1 MICLN
6 LKTKELWL
14 MLEAKVIIL
23 SWNCLFLPSLFLLDT
38 IMENQPSCEIDNGND
53 FCSKSCFQFSNCIL
67 DVPMASPPTSPSHN
81 LQGAS
86 RITGGVFR
94 GRAYGNVFNLAD
106 SRDLEI
112 AAASPVM
119 GKVYLYDSCV
129 DPAKTKPKSA
139 FKLKVTTSLG
149 VVLSKLAEKD
159 SPVRRKLL
167 FNYSSGIC
175 FSDFLGLNP
184 RIFVYEE
191 DLWNIKG
198 RYSTAIKDEEPVTW
212 DFINGEYILPI
223 SVVGYTLF
231 CLEKI

>member
-1 MICLN
+1 
-6 LKTKELWL
+6 
-14 MLEAKVIIL
+14 
-23 SWNCLFLPSLFLLDT
+23 
-38 IMENQPSCEIDNGND
+38 
-53 FCSKSCFQFSNCIL
+53 
-67 DVPMASPPTSPSHN
+67 
-81 LQGAS
+81 
-86 RITGGVFR
+86 
-94 GRAYGNVFNLAD
+94 
-106 SRDLEI
+106 
-112 AAASPVM
+112 M